1 MFIYIIIVIYEIKY
15 VHVSFLMAS
24 KTYIQNSFR
33 HSSKIHSVFKCQ
45 IHNKMTTYETR
56 NKTKEEKRKNYSSTG
71 LNGKRSS
78 KPTLSLRSLL

>member
-56 NKTKEEKRKNYSSTG
+56 NNNTKKNKRREKKKLFFYWF
-71 LNGKRSS
+71 KW
-78 KPTLSLRSLL
+78 KKIF